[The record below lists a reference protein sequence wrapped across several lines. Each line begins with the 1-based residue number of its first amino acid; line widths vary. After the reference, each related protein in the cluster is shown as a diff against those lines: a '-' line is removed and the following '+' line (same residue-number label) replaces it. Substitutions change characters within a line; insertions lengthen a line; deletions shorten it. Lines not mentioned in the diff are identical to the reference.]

1 MTTAPRV
8 NSGVIM
14 ALCVFGLGILW
25 AMSHPT
31 VRGAGNTATIDGK
44 SYVLRGA
51 YDSEADASKARTKI
65 KREWKA
71 RNMRGSVRIIK
82 KKFRGTSHLW
92 LVYTR
97 SRWLG

>member
-1 MTTAPRV
+1 MSTPPRV

-14 ALCVFGLGILW
+14 ALGVCGLGILW

-44 SYVLRGA
+44 TYVLRGA

-65 KREWKA
+65 KRDWRA
-71 RNMRGSVRIIK
+71 HNMRGSVRVIR
-82 KKFRGTSHLW
+82 KKFRGTSSLW

-97 SRWLG
+97 SKWRG